1 MVGLYA
7 YGQHIAPKEIAA
19 MPSQHS
25 LVNSQNPKS
34 FKRFL
39 LPLCGFVIIA
49 ICITFITKGPGKQ
62 HTVSSVVRNIHQIAL
77 TKPDGGLIGLW
88 WISAG
93 DINPITGQLISFN
106 LECGPIIFGAKT
118 AKVIVN
124 PDLNSFSFEMTDV
137 VAVRAVRG
145 ENSDDDDDF
154 MLEMDKYTVG
164 PISLTEDIVTDSTI
178 TLLKDLATVSGD
190 KNNTSD

>member
-1 MVGLYA
+1 
-7 YGQHIAPKEIAA
+7 

-25 LVNSQNPKS
+25 PNNSQNPKS

-62 HTVSSVVRNIHQIAL
+62 HTVSSVVRNIHKIAL
-77 TKPDGGLIGLW
+77 SKPDGGLIGLW
-88 WISAG
+88 WISAE

-106 LECGPIIFGAKT
+106 LECGPIMFGAKT

-124 PDLNSFSFEMTDV
+124 PDMNSFSFEMTDV
-137 VAVRAVRG
+137 VAMRAVRG
-145 ENSDDDDDF
+145 KHSDANDDF
-154 MLEMDKYTVG
+154 MLEMDSYTIG
-164 PISLTEDIVTDSTI
+164 PISLREDIVADSTI

-190 KNNTSD
+190 KNNVGN